1 MTRVIFKARFA
12 ALHKGPFVKHAK
24 ALGSSNPGR
33 PTWPKTNPYKCA
45 VAASYW
51 RSHSVILT
59 ATLTPIGCAERQ
71 RIVLPLDE
79 LRRESQESQSGLK
92 LVQGIIRAGD
102 LKRRQESR
110 QIANRGQ
117 I

>member
-1 MTRVIFKARFA
+1 
-12 ALHKGPFVKHAK
+12 
-24 ALGSSNPGR
+24 
-33 PTWPKTNPYKCA
+33 
-45 VAASYW
+45 YW
-51 RSHSVILT
+51 RSHSFILP

-117 I
+117 IFERAEFQISDSCLASLPAGKLLVDVTLERREVFGQVAIRAAR